1 MYPTKTSLLI
11 AILVM
16 GITSIVLEAIAPL
29 WAYGIAKGLTTVLV
43 LLLASSNK
51 QISRL
56 GARAVTALFF
66 CLLGDLALLWE
77 GGFLLGLG
85 FFLIAHLL
93 FIRAF
98 KARFGIKFHWIALLI
113 AASLAIS
120 TLYFIW
126 PNVTGILQAAIIGY
140 VTVIGI
146 MSSLSMS
153 IAFNRRSKIRTQL
166 GLGGLLFMIS
176 DAFLGINAFAIPIPF
191 ASILILTTYWGAITS
206 LAIAAREF

>member
-1 MYPTKTSLLI
+1 MS
-11 AILVM
+11 
-16 GITSIVLEAIAPL
+16 ITSIVLETIAPT

-43 LLLASSNK
+43 LLLASSNR

-56 GARAVTALFF
+56 GARVLTALFF
-66 CLLGDLALLWE
+66 CLLGDIALLWE
-77 GGFLLGLG
+77 SGFLIGLG

-98 KARFGIKFHWIALLI
+98 IARFKIKFHWIAI
-113 AASLAIS
+113 AIATILAIT

-126 PNVTGILQAAIIGY
+126 PNVSGILQIAILSY
-140 VTVIGI
+140 VLVIGL

-153 IAFNRRSKIRTQL
+153 IALIKRSKTRLQL

>member
-16 GITSIVLEAIAPL
+16 GVTSIVLEAIAPL

-56 GARAVTALFF
+56 GARVLTALFF
-66 CLLGDLALLWE
+66 CLLGDIALIWE
-77 GGFLLGLG
+77 SAFLLGLG

-98 KARFGIKFHWIALLI
+98 RARFKMKFHWIASII
-113 AASLAIS
+113 AATLAIT

-126 PNVTGILQAAIIGY
+126 PKVSGILQIAILSY
-140 VTVIGI
+140 VLVIGI

-153 IAFNRRSKIRTQL
+153 IALNRRSKIRLQL

-176 DAFLGINAFAIPIPF
+176 DALLGVNAFVNPIPF

>member
-1 MYPTKTSLLI
+1 MGVSSI
-11 AILVM
+11 ILE
-16 GITSIVLEAIAPL
+16 TIAPL
-29 WAYGIAKGLTTVLV
+29 WAYGIAKGLTTGLV
-43 LLLASSNK
+43 LLLASSNR

-56 GARAVTALFF
+56 GARVVTALFF

-77 GGFLLGLG
+77 GGFLFGLG

-113 AASLAIS
+113 TASLAIS

-126 PNVTGILQAAIIGY
+126 PNVSGILQVAIIGY
-140 VTVIGI
+140 VAVIGI

-153 IAFNRRSKIRTQL
+153 IALNRRSKIRTQL

>member
-11 AILVM
+11 AIFVM
-16 GITSIVLEAIAPL
+16 SITSIVLETIAPT
-29 WAYGIAKGLTTVLV
+29 WVYGIAKGLTTVLV
-43 LLLASSNK
+43 LLLASSNR

-56 GARAVTALFF
+56 GARVLTALFF
-66 CLLGDLALLWE
+66 CLLGDIALLWE
-77 GGFLLGLG
+77 SGFLIGLG

-98 KARFGIKFHWIALLI
+98 IARFKIKFHWIAI
-113 AASLAIS
+113 AIATILAIT

-126 PNVTGILQAAIIGY
+126 PNVSGILQIAILSY
-140 VTVIGI
+140 VLVIGL

-153 IAFNRRSKIRTQL
+153 IALIKRSKTRLQL

>member
-1 MYPTKTSLLI
+1 
-11 AILVM
+11 M
-16 GITSIVLEAIAPL
+16 GVTSIVLEAIAPL

-56 GARAVTALFF
+56 GARVLTALFF
-66 CLLGDLALLWE
+66 CLLGDIALIWE
-77 GGFLLGLG
+77 SAFLLGLG

-98 KARFGIKFHWIALLI
+98 RARFKMKFHWIAIII
-113 AASLAIS
+113 AATLAI
-120 TLYFIW
+120 TALYFIW
-126 PNVTGILQAAIIGY
+126 PKVSGILQIAILSY
-140 VTVIGI
+140 VLVIGI

-153 IAFNRRSKIRTQL
+153 IALNRRSKIRLQL

-176 DAFLGINAFAIPIPF
+176 DALLGINAFVNPFPF

>member
-1 MYPTKTSLLI
+1 
-11 AILVM
+11 M
-16 GITSIVLEAIAPL
+16 GVTSIVLEAIAPL

-56 GARAVTALFF
+56 GARVLTALFF
-66 CLLGDLALLWE
+66 CLLGDIALIWE
-77 GGFLLGLG
+77 SAFLLGLG

-98 KARFGIKFHWIALLI
+98 KARFKMKFHWIAVTI
-113 AASLAIS
+113 AATLAIT

-126 PNVTGILQAAIIGY
+126 PKVSGIVQIAILSY
-140 VTVIGI
+140 VLVIGI

-153 IAFNRRSKIRTQL
+153 IALNRRSKIRLQL

-176 DAFLGINAFAIPIPF
+176 DALLGINAFVNPIPF

>member
-16 GITSIVLEAIAPL
+16 GVTSIVLEAIAPT

-56 GARAVTALFF
+56 GARVLTALFF
-66 CLLGDLALLWE
+66 CLLGDIALIWE
-77 GGFLLGLG
+77 SAFLIGLG

-98 KARFGIKFHWIALLI
+98 RARFKMKFHWIAITI
-113 AASLAIS
+113 AATLAIT

-126 PNVTGILQAAIIGY
+126 PKVSGILQIAILSY
-140 VTVIGI
+140 VLVIGI

-153 IAFNRRSKIRTQL
+153 IALNRRSKIRLQL

-176 DAFLGINAFAIPIPF
+176 DALLGINAFVNPIPF

>member
-1 MYPTKTSLLI
+1 MYPTKTSLLFG
-11 AILVM
+11 ILVM
-16 GITSIVLEAIAPL
+16 GVSSIILEASAPL
-29 WAYGIAKGLTTVLV
+29 WAYGITKGLTTGLV

-56 GARAVTALFF
+56 GARVVTALFF

-77 GGFLLGLG
+77 GGFLFGLG
-85 FFLIAHLL
+85 FFLIAHVL

-113 AASLAIS
+113 TASLAIS

-126 PNVTGILQAAIIGY
+126 PNVSGILQVAIIGY
-140 VTVIGI
+140 VAVIGI

-153 IAFNRRSKIRTQL
+153 IALNRRSKIRTQL

>member
-16 GITSIVLEAIAPL
+16 GVTSIVLEAIAPT

-56 GARAVTALFF
+56 GARVLTALFF
-66 CLLGDLALLWE
+66 CLLGDIALIWE
-77 GGFLLGLG
+77 SAFLLGLG

-98 KARFGIKFHWIALLI
+98 RARFKMKFHWIAITI
-113 AASLAIS
+113 AATLAIT

-126 PNVTGILQAAIIGY
+126 PKVSGILQIAILSY
-140 VTVIGI
+140 VLVIGI

-153 IAFNRRSKIRTQL
+153 IALNRRSKIRLQL

-176 DAFLGINAFAIPIPF
+176 DALLGINTFVNPIPF

>member
-11 AILVM
+11 AIFVM
-16 GITSIVLEAIAPL
+16 SITSIVLETIAPT

-43 LLLASSNK
+43 LLLASSNR

-56 GARAVTALFF
+56 GARVLTALFF
-66 CLLGDLALLWE
+66 CLLGDIALLWE
-77 GGFLLGLG
+77 SGFLIGLG

-98 KARFGIKFHWIALLI
+98 IARFKIKFHWIAI
-113 AASLAIS
+113 AIATILAIT

-126 PNVTGILQAAIIGY
+126 PNVSGILQIAILSY
-140 VTVIGI
+140 VLVIGL

-153 IAFNRRSKIRTQL
+153 IALIKRSKTRLQL

-176 DAFLGINAFAIPIPF
+176 DACLGINAFAIPIPF

>member
-1 MYPTKTSLLI
+1 MYPTKTSLLFG
-11 AILVM
+11 ILVM
-16 GITSIVLEAIAPL
+16 GVSSIILEASAPL
-29 WAYGIAKGLTTVLV
+29 WAYGIAKGLTTGLV

-56 GARAVTALFF
+56 GARVVTALFF

-77 GGFLLGLG
+77 GGFLFGLG
-85 FFLIAHLL
+85 FFLIAHVL

-113 AASLAIS
+113 TASLAIS

-126 PNVTGILQAAIIGY
+126 PNVSGILQVAIIGY
-140 VTVIGI
+140 VAVIGI

-153 IAFNRRSKIRTQL
+153 IALNRRSKIRTQL

>member
-11 AILVM
+11 AIFVM
-16 GITSIVLEAIAPL
+16 SITSIVLETIAPT

-43 LLLASSNK
+43 LLLASSNR

-56 GARAVTALFF
+56 GARVLTALFF
-66 CLLGDLALLWE
+66 CLLGDIALLWE
-77 GGFLLGLG
+77 SGFLIGLG

-98 KARFGIKFHWIALLI
+98 IARFKIKFHWIAI
-113 AASLAIS
+113 AIATILAIT

-126 PNVTGILQAAIIGY
+126 PNVSGILQIAILSY
-140 VTVIGI
+140 VLVIGL

-153 IAFNRRSKIRTQL
+153 IALIKRSKTRLQL

-176 DAFLGINAFAIPIPF
+176 DTFLGINAFAIPIPF

>member
-11 AILVM
+11 AIFVM
-16 GITSIVLEAIAPL
+16 SITSIVLETIAPT
-29 WAYGIAKGLTTVLV
+29 WVYGIAKGLTTVLV
-43 LLLASSNK
+43 LLLASSNR

-56 GARAVTALFF
+56 GARVLTALFF
-66 CLLGDLALLWE
+66 CLLGDITLLWE
-77 GGFLLGLG
+77 SGFLIGLG

-98 KARFGIKFHWIALLI
+98 IARFKIKFHWIAI
-113 AASLAIS
+113 AIATILAIT

-126 PNVTGILQAAIIGY
+126 PNVSGILQIAILSY
-140 VTVIGI
+140 VLVIGL

-153 IAFNRRSKIRTQL
+153 IALIKRSKTRLQL

>member
-1 MYPTKTSLLI
+1 MYPTKTSLLFG
-11 AILVM
+11 ILVM
-16 GITSIVLEAIAPL
+16 GVSSIILEASAPL
-29 WAYGIAKGLTTVLV
+29 WAYGIAKGLTTGLV

-77 GGFLLGLG
+77 GGFLFGLG

-113 AASLAIS
+113 TASLAIS

-126 PNVTGILQAAIIGY
+126 PNVSGILQVAIIGY
-140 VTVIGI
+140 VAVIGI

-153 IAFNRRSKIRTQL
+153 IALNRRSKIRTQL

>member
-1 MYPTKTSLLI
+1 MYPTKTLLLI
-11 AILVM
+11 AIFVM
-16 GITSIVLEAIAPL
+16 SITSIVLETIAPT

-43 LLLASSNK
+43 LLLASSNR

-56 GARAVTALFF
+56 GARVLTALFF
-66 CLLGDLALLWE
+66 CLLGDIALLWE
-77 GGFLLGLG
+77 SGFLIGLG

-98 KARFGIKFHWIALLI
+98 IARFKIKFHWIAI
-113 AASLAIS
+113 AIATILAIT

-126 PNVTGILQAAIIGY
+126 PNVSGILQIAILSY
-140 VTVIGI
+140 VLVIGL

-153 IAFNRRSKIRTQL
+153 IALIKRSKTRLQL

>member
-11 AILVM
+11 AIFVM
-16 GITSIVLEAIAPL
+16 SITSIVLETIAPT
-29 WAYGIAKGLTTVLV
+29 WVYGIAKGLTTVLV
-43 LLLASSNK
+43 LLLASSNR

-56 GARAVTALFF
+56 GARVLTALFF
-66 CLLGDLALLWE
+66 CLLGDIALLWE
-77 GGFLLGLG
+77 SGFLIGLG

-98 KARFGIKFHWIALLI
+98 IARFKIKFHWIAI
-113 AASLAIS
+113 AIATILAIT

-126 PNVTGILQAAIIGY
+126 PNVSGILQIAILSY
-140 VTVIGI
+140 VLVIGL

-153 IAFNRRSKIRTQL
+153 IALIKRSKTRLQL

-176 DAFLGINAFAIPIPF
+176 DTFLGINAFAIPIPF

>member
-1 MYPTKTSLLI
+1 MYPSKTSLLI

-16 GITSIVLEAIAPL
+16 SITSIVLEAIAPL
-29 WAYGIAKGLTTVLV
+29 WAYGITKGLTTVLV

-56 GARAVTALFF
+56 GTQLITALLF
-66 CLLGDLALLWE
+66 CLLGDIALLWE

-98 KARFGIKFHWIALLI
+98 RAGFGMKFHWM
-113 AASLAIS
+113 AIFITGVLTIS
-120 TLYFIW
+120 GLYFIW
-126 PNVTGILQAAIIGY
+126 PKISGILKIAILSY
-140 VTVIGI
+140 VLVIGI

-153 IAFNRRSKIRTQL
+153 IAIHRQSKMGFQL
-166 GLGGLLFMIS
+166 GVGGLFFMIS
-176 DAFLGINAFAIPIPF
+176 DTILGINAFVSPVPF
-191 ASILILTTYWGAITS
+191 ASIFILTSYWGAITS
-206 LAIAAREF
+206 LAIAARGF

>member
-1 MYPTKTSLLI
+1 MYPTKTSLLFG
-11 AILVM
+11 ILVM
-16 GITSIVLEAIAPL
+16 GVSSIILETIAPL
-29 WAYGIAKGLTTVLV
+29 WAYGIAKGLTTGLV
-43 LLLASSNK
+43 LLLASSNR

-66 CLLGDLALLWE
+66 CLLGDLVLLWE
-77 GGFLLGLG
+77 GGFLFGLG

-113 AASLAIS
+113 TASLAIS

-126 PNVTGILQAAIIGY
+126 PNVSGILQVAIIGY
-140 VTVIGI
+140 VAVIGI

-153 IAFNRRSKIRTQL
+153 IALNRRSKIRTQL

>member
-11 AILVM
+11 AIFVM
-16 GITSIVLEAIAPL
+16 SITSIVLETIAPT

-43 LLLASSNK
+43 LLLASSNR

-56 GARAVTALFF
+56 GARVLTALFF
-66 CLLGDLALLWE
+66 CLLGDIALLWE
-77 GGFLLGLG
+77 SGFLIGLG

-98 KARFGIKFHWIALLI
+98 IARFKIKFHWIAI
-113 AASLAIS
+113 AIATILAIT

-126 PNVTGILQAAIIGY
+126 PNVSGILQIAILSY
-140 VTVIGI
+140 VLVIGL

-153 IAFNRRSKIRTQL
+153 IALNKRSKIRMQL

>member
-16 GITSIVLEAIAPL
+16 GVTSIVLEAIAPL

-56 GARAVTALFF
+56 GARVLTALFF
-66 CLLGDLALLWE
+66 CLLGDIALIWDNA
-77 GGFLLGLG
+77 FLLGLG

-98 KARFGIKFHWIALLI
+98 RARFKMKFHWIALVI
-113 AASLAIS
+113 AAILAIT

-126 PNVTGILQAAIIGY
+126 PKVSGILQIAILSY
-140 VTVIGI
+140 VLVIGI

-153 IAFNRRSKIRTQL
+153 IALNRRSKIRLQL

-176 DAFLGINAFAIPIPF
+176 DALLGINAFVNPIPF

>member
-11 AILVM
+11 AIFVM
-16 GITSIVLEAIAPL
+16 SITSIVLETIAPT

-43 LLLASSNK
+43 LLLASSNR

-56 GARAVTALFF
+56 GARVLTALFF
-66 CLLGDLALLWE
+66 CLLGDIALLWE
-77 GGFLLGLG
+77 SGFLIGLG

-98 KARFGIKFHWIALLI
+98 IARFKIKFHWIAI
-113 AASLAIS
+113 AIATILAIT

-126 PNVTGILQAAIIGY
+126 PNVSGILQIAILSY
-140 VTVIGI
+140 VLVIGL

-153 IAFNRRSKIRTQL
+153 IALIKRSKTRLQL

>member
-11 AILVM
+11 AIFVM
-16 GITSIVLEAIAPL
+16 SITSIVLETIAPT

-43 LLLASSNK
+43 LLLASSNR

-56 GARAVTALFF
+56 GARVLTALFF
-66 CLLGDLALLWE
+66 CLLGDIALLWE
-77 GGFLLGLG
+77 SGFLIGLG

-98 KARFGIKFHWIALLI
+98 IARFKIKFHWIAI
-113 AASLAIS
+113 AIATILDIT

-126 PNVTGILQAAIIGY
+126 PNVSGILQIAILSY
-140 VTVIGI
+140 VLVIGL

-153 IAFNRRSKIRTQL
+153 IALIKRSKTRLQL

-176 DAFLGINAFAIPIPF
+176 DALLGFNAFVSPIPF
-191 ASILILTTYWGAITS
+191 ASIFILTTYWGAITS

>member
-11 AILVM
+11 AIFVM
-16 GITSIVLEAIAPL
+16 SITSIVLETIAPT
-29 WAYGIAKGLTTVLV
+29 WVYGIAKGLTTVLV
-43 LLLASSNK
+43 LLLASSNR

-56 GARAVTALFF
+56 GARVLTALFF
-66 CLLGDLALLWE
+66 CLLGDIALLWE
-77 GGFLLGLG
+77 SCFLIGLG

-98 KARFGIKFHWIALLI
+98 IARFKIKFHWIAI
-113 AASLAIS
+113 AIATILAIT

-126 PNVTGILQAAIIGY
+126 PNVSGILQIAILSY
-140 VTVIGI
+140 VLVIGL

-153 IAFNRRSKIRTQL
+153 IALIKRSKTRLQL

>member
-16 GITSIVLEAIAPL
+16 SITSIVLEAIAPT
-29 WAYGIAKGLTTVLV
+29 WAYGIAKGVTTVLV

-56 GARAVTALFF
+56 GARVVTALFF
-66 CLLGDLALLWE
+66 CLLGDIALIWE
-77 GGFLLGLG
+77 SAFLLGLG

-98 KARFGIKFHWIALLI
+98 RARFKMKFHWIAIAI
-113 AASLAIS
+113 AATLAIT

-126 PNVTGILQAAIIGY
+126 PKVSGILQIAILSY
-140 VTVIGI
+140 VLVIGI

-153 IAFNRRSKIRTQL
+153 IALNRRSKIRLQL
-166 GLGGLLFMIS
+166 GIGGG
-176 DAFLGINAFAIPIPF
+176 GIN
-191 ASILILTTYWGAITS
+191 GC
-206 LAIAAREF
+206 R

>member
-1 MYPTKTSLLI
+1 MYPTKPSLLI

-43 LLLASSNK
+43 LLLASSHR

-56 GARAVTALFF
+56 GARVLTALFF
-66 CLLGDLALLWE
+66 CLLGDIALIWE
-77 GGFLLGLG
+77 SAFLLGLG

-98 KARFGIKFHWIALLI
+98 RARFKMKFHWIAITI
-113 AASLAIS
+113 AAALAIT

-126 PNVTGILQAAIIGY
+126 PKVLGILQIAILSY
-140 VTVIGI
+140 VLVIGI

-153 IAFNRRSKIRTQL
+153 IALNRRSKIRLQL

-176 DAFLGINAFAIPIPF
+176 DALLGINAFVNPIPF

-206 LAIAAREF
+206 LAVAAREF

>member
-1 MYPTKTSLLI
+1 MYPSKTSLLI

-16 GITSIVLEAIAPL
+16 SITSIVLEAIAPL

-43 LLLASSNK
+43 LLLASSYK

-56 GARAVTALFF
+56 GAQLITALLF
-66 CLLGDLALLWE
+66 CLLGDIALLWE

-98 KARFGIKFHWIALLI
+98 RAGFGIKFHWM
-113 AASLAIS
+113 AIFITGVLTIS
-120 TLYFIW
+120 SLYFIW
-126 PNVTGILQAAIIGY
+126 PKVSGILKIAILIY
-140 VTVIGI
+140 VLFMGI

-153 IAFNRRSKIRTQL
+153 IAIYRQSKMRLQL
-166 GLGGLLFMIS
+166 GMGGLLFMIS
-176 DAFLGINAFAIPIPF
+176 DTILGINAFVSPIPF
-191 ASILILTTYWGAITS
+191 ASIFILTSYWGAITS
-206 LAIAAREF
+206 LAIAARDF

>member
-1 MYPTKTSLLI
+1 MYPTKTLLLI
-11 AILVM
+11 AIFVM
-16 GITSIVLEAIAPL
+16 SITSIVLETIAPT
-29 WAYGIAKGLTTVLV
+29 WVYGIAKGLTTVLV
-43 LLLASSNK
+43 LLLASSNR

-56 GARAVTALFF
+56 GARILTALFI
-66 CLLGDLALLWE
+66 CLLGDIALLWE
-77 GGFLLGLG
+77 SGFLIGLG

-98 KARFGIKFHWIALLI
+98 IARFKIKFHWIAI
-113 AASLAIS
+113 AIATILAIT

-126 PNVTGILQAAIIGY
+126 PNVSGILQIAILSY
-140 VTVIGI
+140 VLVIGL

-153 IAFNRRSKIRTQL
+153 IALIKRSKTRLQL

>member
-16 GITSIVLEAIAPL
+16 SITSIVLESIAPI

-43 LLLASSNK
+43 LLLASSNR
-51 QISRL
+51 QVSRL
-56 GARAVTALFF
+56 GARVLTALFF
-66 CLLGDLALLWE
+66 CLLGDIALLWDNA
-77 GGFLLGLG
+77 FLLGLG

-98 KARFGIKFHWIALLI
+98 IARFKMKFHWIALAI
-113 AASLAIS
+113 ATILAIT

-126 PNVTGILQAAIIGY
+126 PKVSGILQIAILSY
-140 VTVIGI
+140 VLVIGL

-153 IAFNRRSKIRTQL
+153 IALFKRSKIRLQL

-176 DAFLGINAFAIPIPF
+176 DALLGINAFVNPIPF
-191 ASILILTTYWGAITS
+191 ASILILATYWGAITS
-206 LAIAAREF
+206 LSVAAREF

>member
-1 MYPTKTSLLI
+1 
-11 AILVM
+11 M
-16 GITSIVLEAIAPL
+16 GVSSIILEASAPL
-29 WAYGIAKGLTTVLV
+29 WAYGIAKGLTTGLV
-43 LLLASSNK
+43 LLLASSNR

-77 GGFLLGLG
+77 GGFLFGLG

-113 AASLAIS
+113 TASLAIS

-126 PNVTGILQAAIIGY
+126 PNVSGILQVAIIGY
-140 VTVIGI
+140 VAVIGI

-153 IAFNRRSKIRTQL
+153 IALNGRSKIRTQL

>member
-1 MYPTKTSLLI
+1 MYPSKISLLI

-16 GITSIVLEAIAPL
+16 GITSIVLEAMAPL
-29 WAYGIAKGLTTVLV
+29 WAYGIAKGFTTVLV

-51 QISRL
+51 QVSRL
-56 GARAVTALFF
+56 GAQLITALLF
-66 CLLGDLALLWE
+66 CLLGDIALLWE

-98 KARFGIKFHWIALLI
+98 RAGFGMKFHWMAFLI
-113 AASLAIS
+113 ASVLSIS

-126 PNVTGILQAAIIGY
+126 PKVSGVLQIAILSY
-140 VTVIGI
+140 VVVIGI

-153 IAFNRRSKIRTQL
+153 IALNKRFKMRLQL
-166 GLGGLLFMIS
+166 GMGGLLFMIS
-176 DAFLGINAFAIPIPF
+176 DTILGINAFVSPIPF
-191 ASILILTTYWGAITS
+191 ASIFILTTYWGAITS
-206 LAIAAREF
+206 LAIAARDF

>member
-1 MYPTKTSLLI
+1 MGVSSI
-11 AILVM
+11 ILE
-16 GITSIVLEAIAPL
+16 TIAPL
-29 WAYGIAKGLTTVLV
+29 WAYGIAKGLTTGLV
-43 LLLASSNK
+43 LLLASSNR

-77 GGFLLGLG
+77 GGFLFGLG

-113 AASLAIS
+113 TASLAIS

-126 PNVTGILQAAIIGY
+126 PNVSGILQVAIIGY
-140 VTVIGI
+140 VAVIGI

-153 IAFNRRSKIRTQL
+153 IALNRRSKIRTQL

-191 ASILILTTYWGAITS
+191 ASFLILTTYWGAITS

>member
-1 MYPTKTSLLI
+1 
-11 AILVM
+11 M
-16 GITSIVLEAIAPL
+16 GVSSIILEASAPL
-29 WAYGIAKGLTTVLV
+29 WAYGIAKGLTTGLV
-43 LLLASSNK
+43 LLLASSNR

-56 GARAVTALFF
+56 GARVVTALFF

-77 GGFLLGLG
+77 GGFLFGLG

-113 AASLAIS
+113 TASLAIS

-126 PNVTGILQAAIIGY
+126 PNVSGILQVAIIGY
-140 VTVIGI
+140 VAVIGI

-153 IAFNRRSKIRTQL
+153 IALNRRSKIRTQL

>member
-16 GITSIVLEAIAPL
+16 GVTSIVLEAIAPL

-56 GARAVTALFF
+56 GARVLTALFF
-66 CLLGDLALLWE
+66 CLLGDIALIWE
-77 GGFLLGLG
+77 SAFLLGLG

-98 KARFGIKFHWIALLI
+98 RARFKMKFHWIAVTI
-113 AASLAIS
+113 AATLAIT

-126 PNVTGILQAAIIGY
+126 PKVSGILQIAILSY
-140 VTVIGI
+140 VLVIGI

-153 IAFNRRSKIRTQL
+153 IALNRRSKIRLQL

-176 DAFLGINAFAIPIPF
+176 DALLGINAFVNPIPF

>member
-1 MYPTKTSLLI
+1 
-11 AILVM
+11 M
-16 GITSIVLEAIAPL
+16 GVSSIILEASAPL
-29 WAYGIAKGLTTVLV
+29 WAYGIAKGLTTGLV
-43 LLLASSNK
+43 LLLASSNR

-77 GGFLLGLG
+77 GGFLFGLG

-113 AASLAIS
+113 TASLAIS

-126 PNVTGILQAAIIGY
+126 PNVSGILQVAIIGY
-140 VTVIGI
+140 VAVIGI

-153 IAFNRRSKIRTQL
+153 IALNRRSKIRTQL

>member
-1 MYPTKTSLLI
+1 MYPTKTSLLFG
-11 AILVM
+11 ILVM
-16 GITSIVLEAIAPL
+16 GVSSIILEASAPL
-29 WAYGIAKGLTTVLV
+29 WAYGIAKGLTTGLV
-43 LLLASSNK
+43 LLLASSNR

-77 GGFLLGLG
+77 GGFLFGLG

-113 AASLAIS
+113 TASLAIS

-126 PNVTGILQAAIIGY
+126 PNVSGILQVAIIGY
-140 VTVIGI
+140 VAVIGI

-153 IAFNRRSKIRTQL
+153 IALNRRSKIRTQL

>member
-1 MYPTKTSLLI
+1 MGVTSL
-11 AILVM
+11 
-16 GITSIVLEAIAPL
+16 VLETIAPL

-43 LLLASSNK
+43 LLVASSNK

-56 GARAVTALFF
+56 GARVLTALFF
-66 CLLGDLALLWE
+66 CLLGDIALIWE
-77 GGFLLGLG
+77 SAFLLGLG

-98 KARFGIKFHWIALLI
+98 IARFKIRFHWIALVI
-113 AASLAIS
+113 ASTMAIV

-126 PNVTGILQAAIIGY
+126 PNVSGILQIAILGY
-140 VTVIGI
+140 VLVIGV

-153 IAFNRRSKIRTQL
+153 IALNKRSRTRLQL

-176 DAFLGINAFAIPIPF
+176 DALLGINAFVSPIPF
-191 ASILILTTYWGAITS
+191 ASILVLTTYWGAITS
-206 LAIAAREF
+206 IAVAAREV

>member
-1 MYPTKTSLLI
+1 MYPSKTSLLI

-16 GITSIVLEAIAPL
+16 SITSIVLEAIAPL

-43 LLLASSNK
+43 LLLASNYK

-56 GARAVTALFF
+56 GAQLITALLF
-66 CLLGDLALLWE
+66 CLLGDIALLWE

-98 KARFGIKFHWIALLI
+98 RAGFGIKFHWM
-113 AASLAIS
+113 AIFITGVLTIS
-120 TLYFIW
+120 SLYFIW
-126 PNVTGILQAAIIGY
+126 PKVSGILKIAILIY
-140 VTVIGI
+140 VLFMGI

-153 IAFNRRSKIRTQL
+153 IAIYRQSKMRLQL
-166 GLGGLLFMIS
+166 GMGGLLFMIS
-176 DAFLGINAFAIPIPF
+176 DTILGINAFVSPIPF
-191 ASILILTTYWGAITS
+191 ASIFILTSYWGAITS
-206 LAIAAREF
+206 LAIAARDF

>member
-16 GITSIVLEAIAPL
+16 SITSIVLETIAPT
-29 WAYGIAKGLTTVLV
+29 WVYSIAKGLTTALV

-56 GARAVTALFF
+56 GARVLTALFF
-66 CLLGDLALLWE
+66 CLLGDIALIWE
-77 GGFLLGLG
+77 DAFLLGLG

-98 KARFGIKFHWIALLI
+98 IARFKMKLHWIALAI
-113 AASLAIS
+113 ATILAIT

-126 PNVTGILQAAIIGY
+126 PKVSGILQIAILSY
-140 VTVIGI
+140 VLVIGL

-153 IAFNRRSKIRTQL
+153 IALNRRSKIRLQL

-176 DAFLGINAFAIPIPF
+176 DALLGINAFVNPIPF

-206 LAIAAREF
+206 IAVAAREF

>member
-1 MYPTKTSLLI
+1 MNPTKTSLLI
-11 AILVM
+11 AILAM
-16 GITSIVLEAIAPL
+16 GVTSIVLEAIAPL
-29 WAYGIAKGLTTVLV
+29 WAYGIAKGLTTVFV

-56 GARAVTALFF
+56 GARVLTALFF
-66 CLLGDLALLWE
+66 CLLGDIALIWE
-77 GGFLLGLG
+77 GAFLLGLG

-98 KARFGIKFHWIALLI
+98 KARFKMKFHWIALVI
-113 AASLAIS
+113 AATLAIT

-126 PNVTGILQAAIIGY
+126 PNVSGILQIAILGY
-140 VTVIGI
+140 VLVIGV

-153 IAFNRRSKIRTQL
+153 IALHRRSKIRLQL

-176 DAFLGINAFAIPIPF
+176 DALLGINAFVNPIPF
-191 ASILILTTYWGAITS
+191 ASILILATYWGAITS